1 MPSSNQIIKDCI
13 KSTQE
18 NIERAKKS
26 FSHLSDIQ
34 LNWKPQADK
43 WSVGECIS
51 HLVKTNNLYLTK
63 IESIF
68 TLAAFGAEKDF
79 HYKQS
84 FMGKLIAKGVNPASV
99 RKTKTFKVFFP
110 GII

>member
-1 MPSSNQIIKDCI
+1 MSSSHQIIQEYNKA
-13 KSTQE
+13 TQA
-18 NIERAKKS
+18 NIERAIKS
-26 FSHLSDIQ
+26 FSYLSETQ
-34 LNWKPQADK
+34 FNWKPQADK

-79 HYKQS
+79 H
-84 FMGKLIAKGVNPASV
+84 
-99 RKTKTFKVFFP
+99 
-110 GII
+110 